1 MNLIPKDKVDPWY
14 WGYAFQG
21 AVVLGTAPILIPI
34 IVAKYGGA
42 AHAGAVVASFYLGQ
56 LTAPFWGR
64 LADKTGLHK
73 ALFLSGFILLGL
85 GLGLFVIGKLLWIW
99 LALGFVQGAGAAVSN
114 TVAGMN
120 IVEFRPKEEWEG
132 RIGWLQT
139 LYGTGQTLGLG
150 LAAILQKWP
159 EAGMIVSAALM
170 APGIL
175 LGIKGAPQGKPKA
188 KQGEKPLNHRKLRP
202 NLGFMGMLHH
212 YHRPTLATLSH
223 FLQPWKSTFGLY
235 LAGWFVVMFGTWLV
249 YNLYPLVMKDV
260 YGIGAGLSSLYYAVG
275 AFLGIFF
282 YALSGSLGKKIGDIN
297 VYLVGIIASL
307 ISMGSMSLLIF
318 IETNLTW
325 LLAPLSFI
333 IMPIAWSP
341 LIVAGMALTAELSP
355 VEQGE
360 AMGIFNASS
369 AIASVLSALAAG
381 VLASQFGY
389 QVIIPTAFVV
399 TIIGMFLTLR
409 LKGLTVKDEGN

>member
-1 MNLIPKDKVDPWY
+1 MNLIPKDRVDPWY

-42 AHAGAVVASFYLGQ
+42 AHAGAVVAAFYLGQ

-64 LADKTGLHK
+64 FADKTGLHRK
-73 ALFLSGFILLGL
+73 LFLSGFVLLGI

-99 LALGFVQGAGAAVSN
+99 LALGFVQGAGAAASN

-120 IVEFRPKEEWEG
+120 IVEFKPKEEWEG

-150 LAAILQKWP
+150 LAAILQNWP

-175 LGIKGAPQGKPKA
+175 LGMKGAPQGAPKR
-188 KQGEKPLNHRKLRP
+188 KEEEKSIDHRKLRP
-202 NLGFMGMLHH
+202 SLGFMSMLHH
-212 YHRPTLATLSH
+212 YHRPTLSSISH
-223 FLQPWKSTFGLY
+223 FLRPWQSVFGLY
-235 LAGWFVVMFGTWLV
+235 LVGWFVVMFGTWLV

-260 YGIGAGLSSLYYAVG
+260 YGIRAGPSSLYYAIG
-275 AFLGIFF
+275 ACLGIFF
-282 YALSGSLGKKIGDIN
+282 YALSGTLGKKVGDIN
-297 VYLVGIIASL
+297 VYLAGIVASL

-318 IETNLTW
+318 IKTDMTW
-325 LLAPLSFI
+325 FLVPISFI

-355 VEQGE
+355 GDQGE
-360 AMGIFNASS
+360 AMGVFNASS
-369 AIASVLSALAAG
+369 AIASVLSALLAG
-381 VLASQFGY
+381 FMASKFGY
-389 QVIIPTAFVV
+389 QVIVPMAFGV
-399 TIIGMFLTLR
+399 TIIGLFLTLR
-409 LKGLTVKDEGN
+409 LKGFTERHEPN